1 MSPTAV
7 PPTDRSGTRRAARAA
22 ARRDPPVTG
31 ARGTRLDRALAAVL
45 IVLSVLPYAAVPLG
59 SNTNLP
65 LSSLVA
71 VVLIVRCGR
80 HMPVMWTALLVGAV
94 PFAASFLRMFFTSQP
109 LQIPGSITW
118 LVFTLPLAGTA
129 AATVF
134 LGARTIPWLSWAMLL
149 SAGFTLVQKYV
160 FFDVL
165 DTIPFEGLY
174 DLPGYA
180 NVSDFSETFMQYV
193 RRPFGLFP
201 ETSFMVGTLSLMA
214 MALVLLARHYRRR
227 MTARDV
233 VALALVLWA
242 VAISGSGAA
251 VVVLGVVLVAA
262 IAPYAVRHAWAAVLL
277 VPTGLAGAVWV
288 GVGVLQDRQESF
300 NWSWADRGSSITASV
315 RYLFSD
321 PLVFLL
327 GVGRGRSNELF
338 LAGRMPLGDLQHY
351 NPLPD
356 IYSVIGR
363 VVLEDGMVFGLALV
377 LFMAVMCL
385 RSGGRN
391 PLWLGLCTLVVW
403 IVVAGGT
410 TSYDSAF
417 WVWGTAG
424 VCLGLEITRSEDT
437 RETAAPWAPEGAESI
452 GAPTAVPTGPAGPS
466 PHL

>member
-1 MSPTAV
+1 MSSRTG
-7 PPTDRSGTRRAARAA
+7 SAA
-22 ARRDPPVTG
+22 VTG
-31 ARGTRLDRALAAVL
+31 DSSPQAAPRRRRPGRASGAPTGSGALAGTAAGPAGGTALDRGLSAAL
-45 IVLSVLPYAAVPLG
+45 IVLSALPYAAVPMG

-71 VVLIVRCGR
+71 AVLILRCGR

-94 PFAASFLRMFFTSQP
+94 PFLASFVRMFFTSQP
-109 LQIPGSITW
+109 VQIPGSITW

-129 AATVF
+129 AAVLF
-134 LGARTIPWLSWAMLL
+134 LGARSIPWLSWTILG
-149 SAGFTLVQKYV
+149 SAAFTLVQKYV
-160 FFDVL
+160 FFDML
-165 DTIPFEGLY
+165 DTIPFESLY
-174 DLPGYA
+174 SLPGYA
-180 NVSDFSETFMQYV
+180 NVSDFSETFMEYV

-201 ETSFMVGTLSLMA
+201 ETSFMVGSLSLMA
-214 MALVLLARHYRRR
+214 MGLVVLVRHHRRL
-227 MTARDV
+227 MSPRDV

-262 IAPYAVRHAWAAVLL
+262 VAPYAVRHAWAAVLI
-277 VPTGLAGAVWV
+277 VPAGLAGAVYV
-288 GVGVLQDRQESF
+288 GLDVLRGRQESF

-338 LAGRMPLGDLQHY
+338 LTGRMPLGDLQHY

-356 IYSVIGR
+356 IYSVLGR

-377 LFMAVMCL
+377 LFMAVLCL

-424 VCLGLEITRSEDT
+424 LCLGLELSRAGED
-437 RETAAPWAPEGAESI
+437 RAASAPSDL
-452 GAPTAVPTGPAGPS
+452 T
-466 PHL
+466 